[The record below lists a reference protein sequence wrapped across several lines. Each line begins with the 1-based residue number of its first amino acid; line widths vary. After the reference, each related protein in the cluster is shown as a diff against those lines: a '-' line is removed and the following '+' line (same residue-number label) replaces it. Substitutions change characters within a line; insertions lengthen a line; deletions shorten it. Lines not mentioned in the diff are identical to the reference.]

1 MARGKAGM
9 KRKPREMGHLPFE
22 VIEKKIALPSAERM
36 KKGPVV
42 VIECVEDIPCDPC
55 VESCKVD
62 AISKDSLTSL
72 PRVDFEE
79 STGCGICVAS
89 CPGLSIFVIDC
100 RKDEK
105 ALVYIPHEML
115 PVPRRGDRGDAL
127 DRSGRKIGVAEVAK
141 VRKGERGTIILG
153 ILVEKALAMEA
164 RSIEI
169 PEGSNEQS

>member
-1 MARGKAGM
+1 M
-9 KRKPREMGHLPFE
+9 KRQPREIGHLPLE
-22 VIEKKIALPSAERM
+22 VIEKRVALPSAERM
-36 KKGPVV
+36 KRGPVV

-72 PRVDFEE
+72 PRVNYEE
-79 STGCGICVAS
+79 CTGCGICVAC

-100 RKDEK
+100 RRDEK

-115 PVPRRGDRGDAL
+115 PVPRRGDKGAAL
-127 DRSGRKIGVAEVAK
+127 DRSGKKIGMAEVAK

-153 ILVEKALAMEA
+153 ILVEKALAMQA
-164 RSIEI
+164 RAIEI
-169 PEGSNEQS
+169 SDGSNGQS